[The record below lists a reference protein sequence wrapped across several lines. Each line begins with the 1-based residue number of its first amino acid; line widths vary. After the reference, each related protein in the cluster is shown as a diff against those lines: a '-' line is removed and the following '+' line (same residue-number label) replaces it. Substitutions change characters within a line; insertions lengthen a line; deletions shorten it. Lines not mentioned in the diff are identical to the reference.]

1 MSSAKKSESEIQV
14 KCSDLK
20 LEEKIKYFVET
31 YSPKLCILTPC
42 YGSMCYVNYMD
53 CLIKTLAIFRHFK
66 FNIDVFFC
74 KNDSLISRARNN
86 LIAKAMSD
94 PKTTHMIFIDN
105 DITWNPIDILKL
117 VISEKPII
125 GGAYPL
131 KSYKWDKLTDP
142 NVVQGFID
150 KRNNSILKDMIS
162 ETEMVQFNA
171 VNYNVNY
178 LSNNLQVEGN
188 IAKIRHLA
196 TGFMMIQRVVIE
208 KMFKAFPST
217 KFVDDINFLLPH
229 ENEFAYALFD
239 CGVEEGHYFSEDWM
253 FCERWNKMGGSIYLD
268 VTVNLVH
275 SGIED
280 YRGSYVSTIL

>member
-1 MSSAKKSESEIQV
+1 MSSSAQSESDVHVERSQIII
-14 KCSDLK
+14 
-20 LEEKIKYFVET
+20 EEKIKCFVEK

-42 YGSMCYVNYMD
+42 FGGMCYVNYID
-53 CLIKTLAIFRHFK
+53 CLIKTLAIFRHFN
-66 FNIDVFFC
+66 FNVDVIFC
-74 KNDSLISRARNN
+74 KNDSLVSRARNN

-105 DITWNPIDILKL
+105 DITWNPIDIMKL
-117 VISEKPII
+117 ILAEKPII

-131 KSYKWDKLTDP
+131 KSYKWDKLTNP
-142 NVVQGFID
+142 AIIQGLID

-162 ETEMVQFNA
+162 DTEMVQFNA

-196 TGFMMIQRVVIE
+196 TGFMMIQRHVIE

-217 KFVDDINFLLPH
+217 KFVDDINFLEPS

-239 CGVEEGHYFSEDWM
+239 CGVEDGHYFSEDWM
-253 FCERWNKMGGSIYLD
+253 FCQRWSKMGGSIYLD